1 MSINV
6 MLVSEHERV
15 YCVHNRSWE
24 YDLCTTSPQPPHYCM
39 QTY

>member
-24 YDLCTTSPQPPHYCM
+24 YDMCTQPPHYCM